1 MAVSGWRQAHERD
14 IFPAMRGQKVEA
26 GTPRLIRNEGVRV
39 RHWRRE
45 QFYELGFSNSDARTL
60 ARSGAD
66 LTATRELIAK
76 GCDPATAYRI
86 VR

>member
-1 MAVSGWRQAHERD
+1 
-14 IFPAMRGQKVEA
+14 
-26 GTPRLIRNEGVRV
+26 V

-45 QFYELGFSNSDARTL
+45 QFYKLGFSSSDARTL
-60 ARSGAD
+60 ANTRAD
-66 LTATRELIAK
+66 LTATRELIEH

>member
-1 MAVSGWRQAHERD
+1 
-14 IFPAMRGQKVEA
+14 MRGEKVEA
-26 GTPRLIRNEGVRV
+26 GTTRRIRDERVRV

-45 QFYELGFSNSDARTL
+45 QFYRLGFSNSDARTL
-60 ARSGAD
+60 AKSGAD
-66 LTATRELIAK
+66 LTATRELIEH

>member
-1 MAVSGWRQAHERD
+1 MPRRIRD
-14 IFPAMRGQKVEA
+14 
-26 GTPRLIRNEGVRV
+26 EGVRV

-45 QFYELGFSNSDARTL
+45 QFYGLGFSNSDARTL
-60 ARSGAD
+60 AKSGAD
-66 LTATRELIAK
+66 LTATRELIEH